1 MNSAQKRSGPGY
13 GRIYWKLMR
22 GLCAAASLFV
32 CLVSAAPA
40 AMPGFTNAEFAA
52 RRQAMRRT
60 LGKSVLALYGFTT
73 RDVDELRTGF
83 YQEPNFLYLTG
94 WNEPGAILLMTSES
108 EALFLPARNPV
119 VERYT
124 GAKIAP
130 GDKQANGATGFEH
143 VLPVAEF
150 EAQFAKAAEGAD
162 AVLTVRDRRDI
173 PERLARLT
181 PKREVRDAQS
191 RIAALRARKSPAEIA
206 WIERATAVS
215 MDAHRAAWRRIKPGV
230 FEYQVAAT
238 MVFPMLDRNCRTAY
252 APIVASGPNG
262 SVLHYSENSRQ
273 IGNGELIVVDVAAAC
288 GEYASDITRTVPSN
302 RKFTPRQRELYGAV
316 LGAEKAAIA
325 AVRPGATMQE
335 INKVTKDY
343 LEAHG
348 KLAKYLTHGISHGV
362 GLEAHDAP
370 SHLSKEKF
378 EPGMVIT
385 IEPGVYLPEERIG
398 IRIEDLVLVTEA
410 GARVLSDGLPKEPS
424 DIERAM
430 RK

>member
-1 MNSAQKRSGPGY
+1 
-13 GRIYWKLMR
+13 MR

-60 LGKSVLALYGFTT
+60 LGKSVLALYGYTA

-94 WNEPGAILLMTSES
+94 WNEPGAILLLTSES
-108 EALFLPARNPV
+108 ETLFLPPRNAA

-130 GDKQANGATGFEH
+130 GDTQASEATGFDQ
-143 VLPVAEF
+143 VLSVAQF
-150 EAQFAKAAEGAD
+150 EAQFAKAAESAE
-162 AVLTVRDRRDI
+162 AVLTVRDRRDL
-173 PERLARLT
+173 PARLERLT
-181 PKREVRDAQS
+181 PKREIRDA
-191 RIAALRARKSPAEIA
+191 RAPIAALRAKKSPAEIA
-206 WIERATAVS
+206 WIEKATQVS

-230 FEYQVAAT
+230 FEYQAAAT
-238 MVFPMLDRNCRTAY
+238 MVFAMLDRNCRTAY
-252 APIVASGPNG
+252 TPIIASGPNG
-262 SVLHYSENSRQ
+262 PVLHYAENSRQ
-273 IGNGELIVVDVAAAC
+273 IGNGELIVMDVAASC
-288 GEYASDITRTVPSN
+288 GEYASDITRTVPSS
-302 RKFTPRQRELYGAV
+302 RKFTPRQRELYEAV
-316 LGAEKAAIA
+316 LGAGKAAIA

-335 INKVTKDY
+335 INKIAKDY

-348 KLAKYLTHGISHGV
+348 KLGKYLTHGISHGV

-370 SHLSKEKF
+370 AHTSQDKF

-385 IEPGVYLPEERIG
+385 IEPGVYLPEESTG
-398 IRIEDLVLVTEA
+398 IRIEDLVLVTA
-410 GARVLSDGLPKEPS
+410 TGARVLSAALPKDPATS
-424 DIERAM
+424 NVR
-430 RK
+430 

>member
-1 MNSAQKRSGPGY
+1 
-13 GRIYWKLMR
+13 MR

-32 CLVSAAPA
+32 CLVSTAPA
-40 AMPGFTNAEFAA
+40 AMPGFANAEFAA

-94 WNEPGAILLMTSES
+94 WDEPGAILLMTSES
-108 EALFLPARNPV
+108 EVLFLPARNAA

-124 GAKIAP
+124 GAKVAP
-130 GDKQANGATGFEH
+130 GDRQAVEATGFEH
-143 VLPVAEF
+143 VLPVAQF

-162 AVLTVRDRRDI
+162 AVLTIRDRRDTA
-173 PERLARLT
+173 ARLEKLA
-181 PKREVRDAQS
+181 PKREVRDA
-191 RIAALRARKSPAEIA
+191 RAPIATLRAKKSPAEIA
-206 WIERATAVS
+206 WIEKATAVS
-215 MDAHRAAWRRIKPGV
+215 MDAHRAAWRRIKPGI
-230 FEYQVAAT
+230 FEYQVAAS

-252 APIVASGPNG
+252 VPIVASGPNG
-262 SVLHYSENSRQ
+262 SVLHYSEDSRQ
-273 IGNGELIVVDVAAAC
+273 IGNSELIVMDVAAAC

-302 RKFTPRQRELYGAV
+302 RKFTPRQLELYEAV

-335 INKVTKDY
+335 INKAARDY

-348 KLAKYLTHGISHGV
+348 KLGKYLTHDISHGV

-370 SHLSKEKF
+370 SHLSKEKL

-385 IEPGVYLPEERIG
+385 IEPGVYLPEERTG
-398 IRIEDLVLVTEA
+398 IRIEDLLLVTEE
-410 GARVLSDGLPKEPS
+410 GARVLSDALPKEPR